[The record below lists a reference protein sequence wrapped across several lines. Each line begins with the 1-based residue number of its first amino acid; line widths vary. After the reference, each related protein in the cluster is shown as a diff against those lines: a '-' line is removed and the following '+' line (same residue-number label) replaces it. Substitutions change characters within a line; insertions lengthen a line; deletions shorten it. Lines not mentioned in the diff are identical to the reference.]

1 MIKYQMKNIT
11 YSYVL
16 VLAQFMLILILLYI
30 NESIFTNTLSMIIS
44 LSGFVVGIYAITYNK
59 ISNFNIVPEIK
70 KEAQL
75 ITHGMYS
82 YIRHPMYFSVLLI
95 MSGVIST
102 QINILNMFIYAL
114 LVFVLYLKAKKEE
127 FLWSKRSDEY
137 KKYQKKT
144 KMFIPFLL

>member
-1 MIKYQMKNIT
+1 MKNIT
-11 YSYVL
+11 YSYIL
-16 VLAQFMLILILLYI
+16 VMAQFLLILILLYI
-30 NESIFTNTLSMIIS
+30 NESIFTNTLSMFIS
-44 LSGFVVGIYAITYNK
+44 LSGFSVGIYAITYNK

-95 MSGVIST
+95 MLGVITT
-102 QINILNMFIYAL
+102 QINILNIFIYAL

-127 FLWSKRSDEY
+127 SLWSNKTNEY

>member
-1 MIKYQMKNIT
+1 MKNIT
-11 YSYVL
+11 YSYIL
-16 VLAQFMLILILLYI
+16 VMAQFLLILILLYI
-30 NESIFTNTLSMIIS
+30 NESIFTNTLSMFIS
-44 LSGFVVGIYAITYNK
+44 LSGFSVGIYAITYNK

-75 ITHGMYS
+75 ITQGIYS
-82 YIRHPMYFSVLLI
+82 YIRHPMYFAVLLI
-95 MSGVIST
+95 MLGVICV
-102 QINILNMFIYAL
+102 QIDILNIFIYAL

-127 FLWSKRSDEY
+127 SLWSNKTNEY

>member
-1 MIKYQMKNIT
+1 MKNIT
-11 YSYVL
+11 YSYIL
-16 VLAQFMLILILLYI
+16 VMAQFLLILILLYI
-30 NESIFTNTLSMIIS
+30 NESIFTNSLSMFIS
-44 LSGFVVGIYAITYNK
+44 LSGFFVGIYAITYNK

-75 ITHGMYS
+75 ITQGIYS

-95 MSGVIST
+95 MLGVICV
-102 QINILNMFIYAL
+102 QIDILNIFIYAL

-127 FLWSKRSDEY
+127 FLWSNKSNEY

>member
-1 MIKYQMKNIT
+1 M
-11 YSYVL
+11 
-16 VLAQFMLILILLYI
+16 F
-30 NESIFTNTLSMIIS
+30 IS
-44 LSGFVVGIYAITYNK
+44 LSGFFVGIYAITYNK

-75 ITHGMYS
+75 ITQGIYS

-95 MSGVIST
+95 MLGVICV
-102 QINILNMFIYAL
+102 QIDILNIFIYAL

-127 FLWSKRSDEY
+127 FLWSNKSNEY